1 MKVVS
6 VKHGKKETV
15 YDIETPVHD
24 YVLENGVISH
34 NTMDQYNPAAMGGSG
49 LKYAASTILFLSKR
63 KERDAERNVIGNVIH
78 VKAEKSRLTREQ
90 MKVDTRLFFDTGLDR
105 YYGLVDLAIGAG
117 IWKKVSTR
125 VETEDGKKV
134 FQSVI
139 ERNPEEYFNETV
151 LNAIDEY
158 CKKKFCFGKRED
170 LEEELDELGE
180 VDDNE

>member
-1 MKVVS
+1 MKIAKIEIVNQPTKVF
-6 VKHGKKETV
+6 
-15 YDIETPVHD
+15 DIEVQDAHH
-24 YVLENGVISH
+24 YILENGVISH
-34 NTMDQYNPAAMGGSG
+34 NSG

-105 YYGLVDLAIGAG
+105 YYGLVDLAIGSG

-170 LEEELDELGE
+170 LEEELDELDE
-180 VDDNE
+180 VIDNE

>member
-1 MKVVS
+1 MKIAKIEIVNQPTKVF
-6 VKHGKKETV
+6 
-15 YDIETPVHD
+15 DIEVQDAHH
-24 YVLENGVISH
+24 YILENGVISH
-34 NTMDQYNPAAMGGSG
+34 NSG

>member
-1 MKVVS
+1 MKIAKIEIVNQPTKVF
-6 VKHGKKETV
+6 
-15 YDIETPVHD
+15 DIEVQDAHH
-24 YVLENGVISH
+24 YILENGVISH
-34 NTMDQYNPAAMGGSG
+34 NSG

-78 VKAEKSRLTREQ
+78 VKAEKSRMTREQ
-90 MKVDTRLFFDTGLDR
+90 MKVDTRLFFDSGLDR
-105 YYGLVDLAIGAG
+105 YYGLVDLAIGSG

-139 ERNPEEYFNETV
+139 ERNPEQFFNETV
-151 LNAIDEY
+151 LNSIDEY

-170 LEEELDELGE
+170 MEEELDEEYLEEAGDE
-180 VDDNE
+180 